1 MVSSRDTPRR
11 SRGKGLD
18 ESAAMTSITPRDQGR
33 SETRTRGRLHLFWD
47 LVFRLLRWLAK
58 HVHGVYT
65 TFGLFFLIGAALAV
79 GGTWMFA
86 ELAGHVTSGST
97 QVFDDTVLQ
106 WIGAHRTQWLT
117 DAMVEITALGTGVV
131 VMMTVLISSL
141 FLFLS
146 KHRYSA
152 LLLLIATAGG
162 LVLNTFLKLGFGR
175 PRPTI
180 LDWGTH
186 AASSSFPSGHAM
198 NSVIVYGT
206 VAYLAARL
214 QARRRARVFTLVVAG
229 VIILLVCGSR
239 LYLGVH
245 YPSDVLAGLIVGLSW
260 AAFCMATLEAIQLY
274 AKRNAPKIL
283 ENEKLPPPEE
293 AEAEHEA

>member
-1 MVSSRDTPRR
+1 
-11 SRGKGLD
+11 
-18 ESAAMTSITPRDQGR
+18 MTTITPRDQGR
-33 SETRTRGRLHLFWD
+33 AESRTRGRLHLFWD

-58 HVHGVYT
+58 HAHGAYT
-65 TFGLFFLIGAALAV
+65 TFGLFFLIGAGLAI

-86 ELAGHVTSGST
+86 EFAGHVSSGRT
-97 QVFDDTVLQ
+97 QLLDDAVLQ
-106 WIGAHRTQWLT
+106 WIAAHRTPLLT
-117 DAMVEITALGTGVV
+117 SAMLEITALGTGVV

-152 LLLLIATAGG
+152 LLLLIATGGG

-180 LDWGTH
+180 VDWGTH

-214 QARRRARVFTLVVAG
+214 QARHRARVLTLVVAG
-229 VIILLVCGSR
+229 VIILLVCASR

-245 YPSDVLAGLIVGLSW
+245 YPSDVAAGLIVGLSW

-274 AKRNAPKIL
+274 AKRNAPKLL
-283 ENEKLPPPEE
+283 ENEKPPPREE
-293 AEAEHEA
+293 TEAEHKAGTELEPVSRPTSVR